1 MESQDENNF
10 ELLLTMGEADLY
22 KWLASIP
29 EEYLDYI
36 EELLERVEDRLDAFL
51 LDNSTLKEAKELIE
65 KIK

>member
-22 KWLASIP
+22 RWLANIP
-29 EEYLDYI
+29 EEYLEYI
-36 EELLERVEDRLDAFL
+36 EELLDRVEDRLDSFL

>member
-10 ELLLTMGEADLY
+10 ELLLTMGEAELCR
-22 KWLASIP
+22 WLANIP

-36 EELLERVEDRLDAFL
+36 EELLDRVEDRLDAFL
-51 LDNSTLKEAKELIE
+51 LDNSTLKEARELIE

>member
-10 ELLLTMGEADLY
+10 ELLLTMEEAQLWE
-22 KWLASIP
+22 WLANIP

-36 EELLERVEDRLDAFL
+36 EELLDRVENRLDSFL

-65 KIK
+65 KVK